1 MISTTSEY
9 ALRALVVLAGEAEG
23 TSMQARE
30 LARVTEIS
38 PSYLYKILASL
49 RRSGILAGTR
59 GSRGGY
65 RLARDPNGVR
75 LIDVV
80 SLFEAVRPQGACLL
94 SDSRVCDDEHPCSA
108 HQHWKR
114 VQQIYHEFLDSRT
127 IADLATKDCN

>member
-9 ALRALVVLAGEAEG
+9 ALRALVVLAGEHEG
-23 TSMQARE
+23 ASMQARE

-49 RRSGILAGTR
+49 RRSGLLAGVR

-65 RLARDPNGVR
+65 SLARNPEEMR
-75 LIDVV
+75 LIDVI
-80 SLFEAVRPQGACLL
+80 SLFEDVRPKGACLL
-94 SDSRVCDDEHPCSA
+94 SDSRICDDENPCGA
-108 HQHWKR
+108 HQHWKL
-114 VQQIYHEFLDSRT
+114 VQQTYHEFLESRT